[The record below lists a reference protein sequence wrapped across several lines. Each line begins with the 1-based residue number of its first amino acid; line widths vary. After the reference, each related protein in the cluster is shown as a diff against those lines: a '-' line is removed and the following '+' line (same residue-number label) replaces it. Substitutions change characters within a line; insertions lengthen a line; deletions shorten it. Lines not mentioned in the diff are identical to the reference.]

1 MKLLAWL
8 LAPTLLYLLGI
19 PLGTALLMAAIAV
32 PGPGTGSG
40 NASSGIVN
48 GGTTTIACSTVSPGT
63 GVSAPVVA
71 ALPSPGPQRRASL
84 TNPPTPI
91 PPRVLT
97 LYQQAAAAYGLPWPL
112 LAGIGME
119 ETDHGRNNATSSAGA
134 QGLMQFMP
142 GTFAAYGVDGNG
154 DGRVDITNDADSI
167 YSAAHYLTALGAR
180 TGPNGIRRAIFGY
193 NHATWYVN
201 DVLTYA
207 AYYATQACTAQEG
220 SSHQDSTAPVPSP

>member
-8 LAPTLLYLLGI
+8 AAPTLLYLLGI
-19 PLGTALLMAAIAV
+19 PLGTALLVAAIAV
-32 PGPGTGSG
+32 PGSGTGSG
-40 NASSGIVN
+40 NASSGIVT
-48 GGTTTIACSTVSPGT
+48 GGTSTIACSKLSPGT
-63 GVSAPVVA
+63 GVSAPVVE

-84 TNPPTPI
+84 TNPPPPI

-119 ETDHGRNNATSSAGA
+119 ETNHGRNNTTSSAGA
-134 QGLMQFMP
+134 QGLMQFIP
-142 GTFAAYGVDGNG
+142 ATFAAYGVDGNH

-167 YSAAHYLTALGAR
+167 FSAAHYLAAMGAR
-180 TGPNGIRRAIFGY
+180 TGDGGVRQAIFGY

-207 AYYATQACTAQEG
+207 QHYATQACSRPPG
-220 SSHQDSTAPVPSP
+220 APPPHG